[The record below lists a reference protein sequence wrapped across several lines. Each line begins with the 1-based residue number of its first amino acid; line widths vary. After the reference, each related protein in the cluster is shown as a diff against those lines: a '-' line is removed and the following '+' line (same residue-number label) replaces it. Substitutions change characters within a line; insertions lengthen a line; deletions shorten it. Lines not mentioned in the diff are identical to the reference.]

1 MSVDTKQVVRL
12 NRPAAAVT
20 AAHYHTWMFTVNPS
34 WCTWTSQAGTQQ
46 HKDTLKCKWE
56 QYKVSAGVELKPD
69 GSDPESVRHPAADWI
84 SSTSRD
90 KDTVLIREFSL
101 QRRAVWSRRCRLTS
115 VWTLCR
121 SKSLLSS
128 FISFVFIYLSII
140 LEFQCFTRNLQFIKM
155 MFWTTFLIFYLER

>member
-101 QRRAVWSRRCRLTS
+101 QRRAVWSRRCRLTVAIVGVNALQVKES
-115 VWTLCR
+115 VELIYFFCIY
-121 SKSLLSS
+121 L
-128 FISFVFIYLSII
+128 FIYHSGVSMLH
-140 LEFQCFTRNLQFIKM
+140 
-155 MFWTTFLIFYLER
+155 